1 MRAINGWNDLLLV
14 CMWIAILL
22 ITILLFIVV
31 IWAVFFSSD
40 NENENEKT
48 N

>member
-31 IWAVFFSSD
+31 IWAVFFNSD
-40 NENENEKT
+40 NDDENEKA

>member
-22 ITILLFIVV
+22 ITILLFIIV
-31 IWAVFFSSD
+31 IQAIFFNSD
-40 NENENEKT
+40 NEREND
-48 N
+48 